1 MTDVELVTMLRMKP
15 KAVPALRT
23 RSAYCNFFN
32 GISKSRMRSLLEKAY
47 EEVEDEEEK
56 KAKVEKRIVIL
67 DGFLA

>member
-1 MTDVELVTMLRMKP
+1 MSDMELVTMLKMKP

-32 GISKSRMRSLLEKAY
+32 GISKSRMKALLEKAY
-47 EEVEDEEEK
+47 EETEDEEEK
-56 KAKVEKRIVIL
+56 MAKVEKRIVIL